1 MPRARI
7 TRPLRAAPAVAP
19 PARPAHP
26 KNLGDWAAAAA
37 SNNDTHM
44 IVVEDRTAEAELPL
58 QPDNF
63 VDTALCI
70 KIKANPEV
78 IFVSGWGVFI
88 QQYQFNELDNCMSK
102 TKKGSKREQVSGRN
116 SGPFFFTII
125 IRERERE
132 WVRERVRENIYRV

>member
-7 TRPLRAAPAVAP
+7 TRPLVAAPAAAP
-19 PARPAHP
+19 TARP
-26 KNLGDWAAAAA
+26 KNFGEETQLLFNERAAAAA
-37 SNNDTHM
+37 STNDTCM
-44 IVVEDRTAEAELPL
+44 VIAEDRPSEVELPP

-132 WVRERVRENIYRV
+132 